1 MDKKEQIYQ
10 RMCEIEDEAV
20 NRFLSKGDFDVIE
33 WMTDEELEEYKKL
46 YKEFYGEKDYQYRFP
61 E

>member
-20 NRFLSKGDFDVIE
+20 NRFLSKGDFDVIVG
-33 WMTDEELEEYKKL
+33 KIK
-46 YKEFYGEKDYQYRFP
+46 
-61 E
+61 